1 MTDSY
6 KEVEMG
12 GVKDLSRLSFESKGI
27 EVVSCTTLPRM
38 RVELRSCRMVIVT
51 TEAWLAYIHRS
62 HDTRMDG

>member
-12 GVKDLSRLSFESKGI
+12 GVKDSSRSSFESKSI
-27 EVVSCTTLPRM
+27 EVVSCTTLSRT
-38 RVELRSCRMVIVT
+38 RVELRSGRMVIVT
-51 TEAWLAYIHRS
+51 AEAWLAYIHRS